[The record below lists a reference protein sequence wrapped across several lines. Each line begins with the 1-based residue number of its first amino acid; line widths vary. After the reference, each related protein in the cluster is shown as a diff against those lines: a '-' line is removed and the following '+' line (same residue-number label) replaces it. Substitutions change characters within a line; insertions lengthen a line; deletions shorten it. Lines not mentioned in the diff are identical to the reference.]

1 MNEITDINVLENVNF
16 KNLKILFLGFNKIT
30 DINVLE
36 KVNFDKLEDLDLSVN
51 NISDITVFD
60 RVKFKLKDLCI
71 GDNKFN
77 KQDISS
83 IITKLREKIDRV
95 SCIMNN

>member
-1 MNEITDINVLENVNF
+1 MSF
-16 KNLKILFLGFNKIT
+16 NLFP

-71 GDNKFN
+71 G
-77 KQDISS
+77 
-83 IITKLREKIDRV
+83 V
-95 SCIMNN
+95 NNHKEEQ